1 MPPPPPSR
9 PAHRPARALPTE
21 LSVSND
27 TVPDDACAVL
37 AFPASTP
44 STRSHQSA
52 VPTPHHTTHHHS
64 RSTAEQQRELW
75 PATAAVDQDVRFLTA
90 APAIRDP
97 FGFPHHLPGPP
108 SQSTPLLTAHCSPGT
123 TTTQQPQTAPCILI
137 QGCGI
142 QIDREAQAA
151 FCAQQQQQ
159 QQQPH
164 QPAITLS
171 S

>member
-1 MPPPPPSR
+1 MPPPPPPSR
-9 PAHRPARALPTE
+9 PTHRPARALPTE

-44 STRSHQSA
+44 STRNHQSA

-75 PATAAVDQDVRFLTA
+75 PAAAAAAAVDQDVRFLTA

-97 FGFPHHLPGPP
+97 FGFPHHPP
-108 SQSTPLLTAHCSPGT
+108 RAPHCSLLTALQAPPASSLKQHSAYYNTGLRYPDRPRGPGRLL
-123 TTTQQPQTAPCILI
+123 C
-137 QGCGI
+137 
-142 QIDREAQAA
+142 AA
-151 FCAQQQQQ
+151 AAAAT
-159 QQQPH
+159 
-164 QPAITLS
+164 PASDHS
-171 S
+171 SS